1 MKHGRIP
8 SDFIDHLISSTD
20 IIDVISRAIPLKKR
34 GNSHTACCPFH
45 HEKTPSFHVSQQKQ
59 IYHCFGCGASGNVI
73 TFLREHDH
81 LDFIDAIEELASLK
95 GTEVP
100 YSNAQAGQPREDL
113 TPLYSALQTALNFY
127 RWQLKHHKQGPEVI
141 EYIKSRHISATTAK
155 TYGIGYAPEEW
166 GTLTDTLKQKYGL
179 QTLIDAGLTIQK
191 TPPKYYDRFRNRLI
205 FPIRNRQGKI
215 LGFGGR
221 ILDNM
226 PNQPKYLNS
235 PETKI
240 FHKSEELYGLYEIKQ
255 QKQPLDHLL
264 IVEGYMDVI
273 GLAEHGYVKSV
284 ATLGTSLTEQHLKRI
299 FRETDKL
306 IFCFDGDLAGQQA
319 ALRSLQ
325 LVLPFLT
332 GSRSA
337 YFLTL
342 DSSEDPDSLIHKI
355 GLEHFEEKLHHAAS
369 LIDFLFAHIAKE
381 YASNIH
387 DDQAQ
392 VIEFTKTLLEKI
404 PENSHTILI
413 KNRLSTETGATTK
426 QLDRLFLTRAK
437 NSPTNVQIAPRQ
449 KQVIQLNPNK
459 LNYIEKALLF
469 ILNDPSLC
477 TEITL
482 PKPIENSQNSNIF
495 FQIIQH
501 SCLLFAENQALSTA
515 MLIQNLCEIYPE
527 HEPYLYQLAA
537 IEINIDKTQMS
548 IEANAALHK
557 NIHAKRSTQ
566 LKKLLEKS
574 KSYPLSTKEKELL
587 KGLLH
592 KNAKR

>member
-20 IIDVISRAIPLKKR
+20 IIDVIARAIPLKKR

-113 TPLYSALQTALNFY
+113 TPLYGALQTALNFY
-127 RWQLKHHKQGPEVI
+127 RWQLKHHKQSPEII

-155 TYGIGYAPEEW
+155 IYGIGYAPKEW
-166 GTLTDTLKQKYGL
+166 GTLTDTLKQKYGR

-205 FPIRNRQGKI
+205 FPIRNRQGKVI
-215 LGFGGR
+215 GFGGR
-221 ILDNM
+221 ILNNA

-240 FHKSEELYGLYEIKQ
+240 FHKGEELYGLYEIKQ
-255 QKQPLDHLL
+255 QKQALDHLL

-332 GSRSA
+332 GSRAA

-342 DSSEDPDSLIHKI
+342 DHSEDPDSLIHKI
-355 GLEHFEEKLHHAAS
+355 GLKHFEEKLQYASS
-369 LIDFLFAHIAKE
+369 LIDFLFEHIAKE
-381 YASNIH
+381 YVN
-387 DDQAQ
+387 DTYDGQAQ
-392 VIEFTKTLLEKI
+392 VIEFTKNLLEKI

-413 KNRLSTETGATTK
+413 KNRLSSETGVTAK
-426 QLDRLFLTRAK
+426 QLDHLFLTRAK
-437 NSPTNVQIAPRQ
+437 INPTNTQTAPRK
-449 KQVIQLNPNK
+449 KQVIRFNPNK
-459 LNYIEKALLF
+459 LTYIEKALLF

-477 TEITL
+477 AEITL
-482 PKPIENSQNSNIF
+482 PEPIENSQDSNIF

-501 SCLLFAENQALSTA
+501 SCHFFAENQVLSTA
-515 MLIQNLCEIYPE
+515 MLIQSLCKIYPE
-527 HEPYLYQLAA
+527 HEHYLYQLAA

-548 IEANAALHK
+548 LETNAALHK
-557 NIHAKRSTQ
+557 NHHAEQSIQ
-566 LKKLLEKS
+566 LKKILEKS
-574 KSYPLSTKEKELL
+574 KSYPLSAEEKQLL

-592 KNAKR
+592 KSTKP